1 MRCEYHKHYEQ
12 GTLVSKIE
20 ETRQNNVYFKS
31 KQNGIA
37 EAVRLKLCH
46 CYAFMRTL
54 QLEKAV
60 ISRRCGSSMNST

>member
-46 CYAFMRTL
+46 CYAFMRTWKRL
-54 QLEKAV
+54 LSVEDTD
-60 ISRRCGSSMNST
+60 NHTH